1 MSIYFNQI
9 NNAKIIIKEKIN
21 YFVVNPLL
29 SSYKL
34 FINYI
39 YNKNKNINKNK
50 NDFIFYKY
58 LNTYDEDFDNTS
70 SPTSHIDIITSI
82 HDDSDNYESDNNYND
97 DESYDMYDQ

>member
-1 MSIYFNQI
+1 MMSIYFNQI

-34 FINYI
+34 FIDYI
-39 YNKNKNINKNK
+39 YNKNKLKSD
-50 NDFIFYKY
+50 DFIFYKY

-70 SPTSHIDIITSI
+70 SPTPHIDIITSI
-82 HDDSDNYESDNNYND
+82 HDDSENYESDNNYND

>member
-1 MSIYFNQI
+1 MMSIYLNQI

-50 NDFIFYKY
+50 KKLNIVASILKY
-58 LNTYDEDFDNTS
+58 FNLKKFLL
-70 SPTSHIDIITSI
+70 
-82 HDDSDNYESDNNYND
+82 
-97 DESYDMYDQ
+97 